1 MDIKAKPEELVEKL
15 QEDKALQESFQKAPI
30 SAVEKLI
37 GIDLPDDRIEAL
49 ADAVKARL
57 DLDRLGG
64 ALGGLGSL
72 FGKR

>member
-15 QEDKALQESFQKAPI
+15 QEDKALQESFQKDPI

-57 DLDRLGG
+57 DLDRLWG

>member
-15 QEDKALQESFQKAPI
+15 QEDKALQESFQKDPI

-57 DLDRLGG
+57 DLDRLCG

>member
-15 QEDKALQESFQKAPI
+15 QEDEALQESFQKDPI

>member
-15 QEDKALQESFQKAPI
+15 QEDKALQESFQKDPI